1 MSVIPQRGFDRL
13 YVAVVRR
20 REPLYEHSSL
30 DVADLTGIR
39 QFLIRGFKVL
49 VRGGVGI
56 SVERR
61 QGARKFCCQQICGAM
76 LSSSCAF
83 AGANS

>member
-13 YVAVVRR
+13 YMAVVRR
-20 REPLYEHSSL
+20 REPLYPHVSI

-39 QFLIRGFKVL
+39 QFLIRGLKVL
-49 VRGGVGI
+49 VGGAGI

-61 QGARKFCCQQICGAM
+61 RGARKFCCQQICGAM
-76 LSSSCAF
+76 LSSPCAF